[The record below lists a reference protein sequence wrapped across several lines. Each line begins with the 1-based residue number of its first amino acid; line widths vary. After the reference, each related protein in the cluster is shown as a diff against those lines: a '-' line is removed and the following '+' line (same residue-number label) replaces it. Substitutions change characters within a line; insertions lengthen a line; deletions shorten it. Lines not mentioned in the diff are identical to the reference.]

1 MLATP
6 YTEDLVGPGNTE
18 QSSDSGFKVS
28 RVCVCCGCE
37 QRTCPRAGAKKR
49 QRGRGLEARGGWH
62 VAAYQ
67 PSSPS
72 RRSTHSP
79 TLCPP
84 HTQGW
89 IIAVIVGVVL
99 IVVPV
104 PAYLLVRWR
113 KRKNK
118 EAAAIQVGSG
128 AAVAL
133 VSWLI
138 HAVSCQAQGNEAAAI
153 QMALVLD

>member
-1 MLATP
+1 MAGMAAAMMVGLVHACSGASWAMVRCCAAIPCCDGAMSCCLPFILLALPQTCCP
-6 YTEDLVGPGNTE
+6 AH
-18 QSSDSGFKVS
+18 FAS
-28 RVCVCCGCE
+28 R
-37 QRTCPRAGAKKR
+37 GA
-49 QRGRGLEARGGWH
+49 
-62 VAAYQ
+62 
-67 PSSPS
+67 
-72 RRSTHSP
+72 
-79 TLCPP
+79 LCPP
-84 HTQGW
+84 PLQGW